1 MRSLR
6 HSMNT
11 PFRLA
16 ALAAACL
23 LPVAA
28 FAATGS
34 LSGTVTN
41 AALRNALA
49 GATVELPAL
58 QRSTLT
64 DATGRYVFA
73 DVPAGTHEV
82 VATYLGLDSGRATI
96 AVIAGQPV
104 RRDFD
109 LSAAIY
115 QLDAFK
121 VTGER
126 EGDAAAITA
135 QRNSLNLKNVTAT
148 DSFGNLPN
156 YTIGEVVV
164 RLPGVVSDA
173 DAGGGFTVGSIRG
186 VSLNT
191 YTFDGGQITSQGAL
205 GRGGALNTMSGT
217 LFESVELIK
226 GHTPESGADS
236 LGGTINFKTRSALS
250 MREKRRV
257 TYNLSARFVP
267 PSTKQIPMRHE
278 HRAHQLVNLGYQEVF
293 DVGRGERNLGVTLNL
308 SQSEQARGW
317 FNTVRDHQNTAASP
331 AYLWDYRTQDT
342 FNHRRQW
349 NGLLKFDYR
358 WSPATKLSFSV
369 TAVDHSEVYRRQFD
383 TRAFTNQVV
392 FNPDL
397 PATNTANA
405 GAGIAPGFTDLVT
418 TVRAVPASIIDITT
432 QGPNFFFNRQRR
444 ASLGG
449 EHEWDRWSVDWS
461 GIYSQTHINI
471 GQGENGATLTN
482 RITNVGWVLDRTSSD
497 IRPRF
502 TQTGLTPA
510 NDFTNPANYRP
521 NGPMTN
527 GNSSNDHVIAEARGN
542 VRYRLP
548 WRAPIFA
555 KTGFHY
561 RHQWV
566 DESSLSRR
574 WNYTGTT
581 ALPASTALLMSD
593 TIETG
598 RRLPVWEAADVIRAR
613 LPITPSLWQEDG
625 YYHTSNIFIADRSVA
640 EAVTSGYVQ
649 AQGKL
654 ADSGFLGRT
663 GFLAGVRMEDTK
675 TESRGYVRAR
685 IASSNALRLT
695 DPVEAARQDYA
706 GTQREL
712 RGGFSKAF
720 PSVHLTHDLTRN
732 VKARVSWSNSYGK
745 PSMANLLPNET
756 ASTDAE
762 GNSILT
768 INNPSLRP
776 QLSENWDLD
785 LDWYFEPV
793 GNLSIAWFH
802 KTIKDY
808 IVTGIEGPTI
818 GSGTDNGYNGD
829 YVGFLTRTSG
839 NAGYAIVQGWELVW
853 LQQFTF
859 LPGLLRGLSG
869 TVNYTYL
876 DTRGDFGGATVRRT
890 GQVPGFT
897 PHSGNASLTWRWRGF
912 SVRYLV
918 NYSGERIT
926 AFNATAAHRN
936 TYRVARTVENL
947 GFAYQFNPRFS
958 VTCDIDN
965 LSNEPIVSYRGTR
978 DRISSASYYGLA
990 VTVGVAG
997 RF

>member
-1 MRSLR
+1 MKTTLLRLLLSL
-6 HSMNT
+6 S
-11 PFRLA
+11 LSLLLSVS
-16 ALAAACL
+16 ALH
-23 LPVAA
+23 
-28 FAATGS
+28 AATAS

-49 GATVELPAL
+49 GASVEIPAL
-58 QRSTLT
+58 SRSTLT
-64 DATGRYVFA
+64 DATGRYVFT
-73 DVPAGTHEV
+73 DVPAGTHDV
-82 VATYLGLDSGRATI
+82 VASYLGLDSGRATI
-96 AVIAGQPV
+96 AVVAGQSA

-115 QLDAFK
+115 KLDAFK

-156 YTIGEVVV
+156 YSIGEVVV

-186 VSLNT
+186 VGLNT
-191 YTFDGGQITSQGAL
+191 FTFDGGQITSQGAL

-257 TYNLSARFVP
+257 TYNLSSRFVH
-267 PSTKQIPMRHE
+267 PSTKQIPMRHA

-293 DVGRGERNLGVTLNL
+293 DVGGGNRNLGVTLSL

-383 TRAFTNQVV
+383 TRAFTTQAVV
-392 FNPDL
+392 
-397 PATNTANA
+397 TAPNA
-405 GAGIAPGFTDLVT
+405 AGIRPGFTDLVT
-418 TVRAVPASIIDITT
+418 EVSPGAASIIDITT
-432 QGPNFFFNRQRR
+432 TGANFFFNRQRR

-461 GIYSQTHINI
+461 GVYSQTHINI

-482 RITNVGWVLDRTSSD
+482 RITNVGWILDRTQSD

-502 TQTGLTPA
+502 TQTNVTAA
-510 NDFTNPANYRP
+510 NDFTNPTNYRP

-527 GNSSNDHVIAEARGN
+527 GNNNNDHVIAEARGN
-542 VRYRLP
+542 ARYRLP
-548 WRAPIFA
+548 WSAPVFA

-566 DESSLSRR
+566 DEGSISRR

-593 TIETG
+593 TVETG
-598 RRLPVWEAADVIRAR
+598 RRLPMWEAADVIRAR
-613 LPITPSLWQEDG
+613 QPITPSLWSEDG
-625 YYHTSNIFIADRSVA
+625 YYHESNKYIAERSVTENVA
-640 EAVTSGYVQ
+640 SAYVQ
-649 AQGKL
+649 AQGKF
-654 ADSGFLGRT
+654 ADSGLLGRT
-663 GFLAGVRMEDTK
+663 GFLAGVRVEETE

-685 IASSNALRLT
+685 VASSNALRLSNSA
-695 DPVEAARQDYA
+695 EAARQDYA
-706 GTQREL
+706 GTRREL
-712 RGGFSKAF
+712 RGGFKKAF
-720 PSVHLTHDLTRN
+720 PSVHLTHDLARN

-756 ASTDAE
+756 ASTDPD
-762 GNSILT
+762 GTNILT

-776 QLSENWDLD
+776 QLSENWDVD

-793 GNLSIAWFH
+793 GNLSVAWFH
-802 KTIKDY
+802 KTISDY
-808 IVTGIEGPTI
+808 IITGIEGPTVA
-818 GSGTDNGYNGD
+818 SGTDNGYGGD

-859 LPGLLRGLSG
+859 LPGMLRGLSG
-869 TVNYTYL
+869 MVNYTYL
-876 DTRGDFGGATVRRT
+876 DTRGDFGGTTVRRT

-926 AFNATAAHRN
+926 GFNAAAAHRN

-947 GFAYQFNPRFS
+947 GFAYQVNPRFT

-978 DRISSASYYGLA
+978 DRVSSQSYYGLA
-990 VTVGVAG
+990 ITLGIAG

>member
-1 MRSLR
+1 MLPRNPL
-6 HSMNT
+6 
-11 PFRLA
+11 RLA

-23 LPVAA
+23 LPLAA
-28 FAATGS
+28 ASFAATGS

-58 QRSTLT
+58 QRTTLT
-64 DATGRYVFA
+64 DATGRYAFT
-73 DVPAGTHEV
+73 DVPAGTHEL
-82 VATYLGLDSGRATI
+82 VAAYLGLDSGRATV
-96 AVIAGQPV
+96 AVAAGQAV
-104 RRDFD
+104 QRDFD

-115 QLDAFK
+115 KLDAFK

-135 QRNSLNLKNVTAT
+135 QRNAPNLKNVTAT

-156 YTIGEVVV
+156 YTVGEVVT

-186 VSLNT
+186 VGLNT
-191 YTFDGGQITSQGAL
+191 FTMDGGQITSQGAL
-205 GRGGALNTMSGT
+205 GRGAALNTMSGT
-217 LFESVELIK
+217 MFEAVELIK

-257 TYNLSARFVP
+257 TYNVSSRFVH
-267 PSTKQIPMRHE
+267 PSTKQIPIRHQ
-278 HRAHQLVNLGYQEVF
+278 HRAHQLINLGYQEVF
-293 DVGRGERNLGVTLNL
+293 DVHGGDRNLGVTVNL
-308 SQSEQARGW
+308 YQGEQARGW
-317 FNTVRDHQNTAASP
+317 FNTVRDHQNTAARP

-342 FNHRRQW
+342 YNHRRNW
-349 NGLLKFDYR
+349 SGLIKFDYR
-358 WSPATKLSFSV
+358 WSPSTKLFF
-369 TAVDHSEVYRRQFD
+369 TLNGIDHSEVFRRQYD
-383 TRAFTNQVV
+383 TRAFTTQAVV
-392 FNPDL
+392 
-397 PATNTANA
+397 TAPGA
-405 GAGIAPGFTDLVT
+405 AGIRPGFTDLVT
-418 TVRAVPASIIDITT
+418 EVSAGPASVIEVTST
-432 QGPNFFFNRQRR
+432 GPNFFFNRQRR
-444 ASLGG
+444 ASVGG
-449 EHEWDRWSVDWS
+449 EHEWNRWSADWS
-461 GIYSQTHINI
+461 GTYSQTHINI
-471 GQGENGATLTN
+471 GQGNDGATLTN
-482 RITNVGWVLDRTSSD
+482 RITNVGWILDRTAND

-502 TQTGLTPA
+502 TQTNVTAA
-510 NDFTNPANYRP
+510 NDFTNGANYRP

-527 GNSSNDHVIAEARGN
+527 GNNSNDHVIAEARGN

-548 WRAPIFA
+548 LRAPVFA

-574 WNYTGTT
+574 WTYTGTT

-593 TIETG
+593 TVETG

-613 LPITPSLWQEDG
+613 LPITPSVWAEDG
-625 YYHTSNIFIADRSVA
+625 YYHESNKFIADRSVA
-640 EAVTSGYVQ
+640 EAVTSGYAQ
-649 AQGKL
+649 AQGKF
-654 ADSGFLGRT
+654 ADSGVLGRT

-685 IASSNALRLT
+685 IASGNALRLSN
-695 DPVEAARQDYA
+695 PAEAARQDYA
-706 GTQREL
+706 GTERKL
-712 RGGFSKAF
+712 SGGFKKAF
-720 PSVHLTHDLTRN
+720 PSVHLTHDLLRN
-732 VKARVSWSNSYGK
+732 VKLRASWSNSYGK

-802 KTIKDY
+802 KRIADY

-818 GSGTDNGYNGD
+818 ATGTDNGYNGD
-829 YVGFLTRTSG
+829 YAGFLTRTSG

-859 LPGLLRGLSG
+859 LPGALRGFSG
-869 TVNYTYL
+869 MVNYTYL
-876 DTRGDFGGATVRRT
+876 DTRGDFGGATIRRT

-926 AFNATAAHRN
+926 AFNATAAQRN

-965 LSNEPIVSYRGTR
+965 LTNEPIVSYRGTR
-978 DRISSASYYGLA
+978 DRVSSQSYYGLA
-990 VTVGVAG
+990 ITLGIAG